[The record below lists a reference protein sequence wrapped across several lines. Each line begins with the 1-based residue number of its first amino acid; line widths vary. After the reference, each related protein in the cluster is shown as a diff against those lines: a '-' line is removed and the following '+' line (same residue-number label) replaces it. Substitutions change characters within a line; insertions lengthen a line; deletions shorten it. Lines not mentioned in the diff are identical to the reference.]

1 MGNYSSLL
9 TELRLLVTKS
19 RNKPLK
25 TYLYLKSHRRTL
37 QLKTFYLLPLQL
49 LILNASCSPE
59 STTNTINNKQRKHHK
74 PKAPAVTSY
83 SYAVTDFGE
92 KTGSHSKTI
101 QVIKNYIGNHK
112 PSLSTSSEEVSK
124 SYSSV
129 DYISKPKPTE
139 SDSRYELEKL
149 VDPSQVRYVEVA
161 GETTTKRPA
170 KKHSKQ
176 PKPTP
181 ALIVRDREELTEK
194 PRPRSPPKADKIE
207 GDVEFVETS
216 EGFDGQS
223 QSLGFNKNLKYTV
236 YDENKRDPKATISA
250 SVFGRGTPSSI
261 GFSTKS
267 LSSTETKSRE
277 VYHGFGKN
285 GHDSS
290 KSSIGF
296 STKSPSSSETKSFEV
311 YHGFGKSRAPAA
323 SSIEDNFKDAVYKT
337 VPAATKTSPSGQVNR
352 IPDKQ
357 YSPEIDVKQINFKT
371 QREIIHSTIR
381 PINTITVTSSTGKRF
396 DLPRSTSANH
406 LPPYVAPTKAPLPT
420 PKAIFN
426 VGITSTAI
434 PYYAPNVRDYYQ
446 KKAAEETGPIFFP
459 GVGYGGI
466 LFNEQTGEPDLPQAL
481 SPQKSP
487 GISSRLPPKPLYN
500 YNRGFLFNL
509 NASIKNPNFNNNVK
523 PYTKLGR
530 SRGFRFGG

>member
-1 MGNYSSLL
+1 M
-9 TELRLLVTKS
+9 
-19 RNKPLK
+19 
-25 TYLYLKSHRRTL
+25 
-37 QLKTFYLLPLQL
+37 QL

-59 STTNTINNKQRKHHK
+59 STTNKTNQKQRKHHK

-112 PSLSTSSEEVSK
+112 PLLSDSSEEVSK

-129 DYISKPKPTE
+129 DYISKPQPTE

-161 GETTTKRPA
+161 GETTTKRA
-170 KKHSKQ
+170 TKKHSK

-181 ALIVRDREELTEK
+181 AVIVRDREELTEK
-194 PRPRSPPKADKIE
+194 PLPRSPPKAEKIE
-207 GDVEFVETS
+207 GEVEFVETS

-261 GFSTKS
+261 GLTTTSP
-267 LSSTETKSRE
+267 SSSESQSRE
-277 VYHGFGKN
+277 VYQRFGKN
-285 GHDSS
+285 GHGSS
-290 KSSIGF
+290 TSSIGY
-296 STKSPSSSETKSFEV
+296 STKSPSLSETKSLDV
-311 YHGFGKSRAPAA
+311 YHSFGKSHSSG
-323 SSIEDNFKDAVYKT
+323 SSIEDHFKEAVYKT

-357 YSPEIDVKQINFKT
+357 YSPIPPEIDVKQINFKT

-466 LFNEQTGEPDLPQAL
+466 LFNEQTGEPDLPQSL

-509 NASIKNPNFNNNVK
+509 NASIKNPNFNNNLK